1 MDALLL
7 LLGLAALV
15 LSGELLVRYASSI
28 AVKASIPPVI
38 IGLTI
43 VSLGTSA
50 PEVMASVRAALNGN
64 PGIAIGNVIGS
75 NIANLALILGI
86 TALIHPVAVNRSLI
100 RSDWPVMFA
109 ASILFVLFAYDGQLE
124 QWEGGLLFAC
134 TFVLIAM
141 LYWRSKKDRRPN
153 EEELDLG
160 VEPVLHRPVIWL
172 MSGIGL
178 ACAGLY
184 YGSEWFIQ
192 GASGLAVSAGVSD
205 HVIGL
210 TAVAFGTSIP
220 ELVTSGVA
228 AMKRES
234 DLALGSLI
242 GSNIFNI
249 FLAIGVSAGITAMPV
264 DGQAIA
270 SDFWW
275 MLLVAAMILPMM
287 MHQRLI
293 HRWKGIILVATYAV
307 YITVVILGT

>member
-124 QWEGGLLFAC
+124 Q
-134 TFVLIAM
+134 
-141 LYWRSKKDRRPN
+141 
-153 EEELDLG
+153 
-160 VEPVLHRPVIWL
+160 
-172 MSGIGL
+172 
-178 ACAGLY
+178 
-184 YGSEWFIQ
+184 
-192 GASGLAVSAGVSD
+192 
-205 HVIGL
+205 
-210 TAVAFGTSIP
+210 
-220 ELVTSGVA
+220 
-228 AMKRES
+228 
-234 DLALGSLI
+234 
-242 GSNIFNI
+242 
-249 FLAIGVSAGITAMPV
+249 
-264 DGQAIA
+264 
-270 SDFWW
+270 
-275 MLLVAAMILPMM
+275 
-287 MHQRLI
+287 
-293 HRWKGIILVATYAV
+293 
-307 YITVVILGT
+307 